1 MKPEEYYDV
10 TSLVEREMKKGKI
23 SGYSCYIGVYV
34 YEEGLSFWVVRIQED
49 INGNYKREEGKF
61 LLERNEIDKDD
72 VVDYILKKRGTN
84 SETEGINDIYE
95 TDEFLESLPLEELMV
110 SILEVDH
117 DEKGLENWDYEE
129 YDSLVE
135 CLETIDIHEVIE
147 A

>member
-49 INGNYKREEGKF
+49 INGDYKREEGKF

-84 SETEGINDIYE
+84 SETEGINDIYK

>member
-49 INGNYKREEGKF
+49 INGDYKREEGKF

-72 VVDYILKKRGTN
+72 VVDYILKKQGTN